1 MKADQIILNS
11 GSDRIL
17 INTPDST
24 HGFDLCNSLKLETGL
39 NQNQGFIYV
48 ILNGFEFTI
57 GISRQSLYSMNKI
70 LAAYNSFNH
79 VKETRLSVSPNWKF
93 EFEKMGYRHEQK

>member
-1 MKADQIILNS
+1 MKADHIILTHE
-11 GSDRIL
+11 SDKIL
-17 INTPDST
+17 IAAPDSL
-24 HGFDLCNSLKLETGL
+24 HSFSICNSLKLETGL

-48 ILNGFEFTI
+48 ILNEFKFTVD
-57 GISRQSLYSMNKI
+57 ISHESLVSMNKI

-93 EFEKMGYRHEQK
+93 EFEKMGYRHE